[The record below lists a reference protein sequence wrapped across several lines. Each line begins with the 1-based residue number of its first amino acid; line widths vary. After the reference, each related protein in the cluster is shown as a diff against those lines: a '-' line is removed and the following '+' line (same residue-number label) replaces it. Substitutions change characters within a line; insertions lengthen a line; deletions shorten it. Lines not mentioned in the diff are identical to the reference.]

1 MRKSSIAMVI
11 VDLCLIYWIL
21 GGAPP
26 HITKLPD
33 YDEHI
38 GKTVLIHRSAGEF
51 VLHESWFF
59 GKKRGDKYFYP
70 SPPYPKGEAAPQL
83 YRITAE
89 YRNVNHGAMQWF
101 SSDYNSYL
109 LKPIQGISKKRLFF
123 SLNKKC
129 NKHFDLV
136 DQATGIE
143 IDFVCKSESD

>member
-59 GKKRGDKYFYP
+59 GKKRGDSYFYP
-70 SPPYPKGEAAPQL
+70 SPPYPEGEAAPQL

-89 YRNVNHGAMQWF
+89 YRNVTSWRYAVV
-101 SSDYNSYL
+101 L
-109 LKPIQGISKKRLFF
+109 KRL
-123 SLNKKC
+123 
-129 NKHFDLV
+129 
-136 DQATGIE
+136 
-143 IDFVCKSESD
+143 